1 MAAAPGSPRPVDP
14 AAGTYTGRTMPLT
27 HLLLALAVVAI
38 WGTNFVIIRLGL
50 DSFAPF
56 TFAALRYTFSAL
68 PFLFFIRRPPIAWS
82 KLAAFGVLI
91 GVGQFGLLFWAM
103 RADISPGLASLVIQ
117 TQVFFTIALAG
128 LMYRERLNRL
138 QWPAFALA
146 VGGLVLVGANASSGA
161 DVTAFGV
168 ALVVVAALCWA
179 AGNLVARSAGR
190 VDALAFMVWSSP
202 FAAVPL
208 WLIALVLVG
217 PAEIGRSIAA
227 GGVVAWSAVAWQAIG
242 NTLFGYGVWNWL
254 LARHPASTVTPTA
267 LLVPVFGMTA
277 SALALHEGLPGWKL
291 AAAALVMG
299 GLALNML
306 AARRRT

>member
-1 MAAAPGSPRPVDP
+1 
-14 AAGTYTGRTMPLT
+14 MPLS

-38 WGTNFVIIRLGL
+38 WGTNFVVIRLGL

-68 PFLFFIRRPPIAWS
+68 PFLFFVRRPPVSWS
-82 KLAAFGVLI
+82 KLAAFGLLI

-128 LMYRERLNRL
+128 LLHRERLHPL

-146 VGGLVLVGANASSGA
+146 IGGLALVAAHASTASG
-161 DVTAFGV
+161 VTAIGV
-168 ALVVVAALCWA
+168 AMVVVAAVCWA

-190 VDALAFMVWSSP
+190 VDALAFIVWSSP

-208 WLIALVLVG
+208 WVIAGGLVG
-217 PAEIGRSIAA
+217 WAGIGRAITQA
-227 GGVVAWSAVAWQAIG
+227 GAVAWGAVAWQAIG
-242 NTLFGYGVWNWL
+242 NTLFGFGAWNWL

-277 SALALHEGLPGWKL
+277 SALALHEGLPAWKL
-291 AAAALVMG
+291 GAAALVLG

-306 AARRRT
+306 ATRRRA